1 MILGTLCAG
10 KEDESY
16 WKALA
21 EERQSALNT
30 SLEVNQDLREK
41 FFNKSSEVKV
51 LENEKEELIREQFLN
66 GGASFLW
73 SFGPLSALGSIEST
87 TILTTYPS

>member
-1 MILGTLCAG
+1 MILGTLCAA

-51 LENEKEELIREQFLN
+51 LENEKEELIQE
-66 GGASFLW
+66 
-73 SFGPLSALGSIEST
+73 
-87 TILTTYPS
+87 

>member
-1 MILGTLCAG
+1 MILETLCAEE
-10 KEDESY
+10 EDESY

-21 EERQSALNT
+21 EERQSVLNT

-51 LENEKEELIREQFLN
+51 LENEKEKLIQE
-66 GGASFLW
+66 
-73 SFGPLSALGSIEST
+73 
-87 TILTTYPS
+87 